1 MSHAHAD
8 TAARHARLQLAVD
21 AGLTLP
27 DTGNIAILRPRAG
40 EWFDPLPRDRLHLVQ
55 GFRPDHDAFAGAGFT
70 VTPELAGTFAGIMVC
85 LPRAKAEARALIAAA
100 VAQSNGWV
108 IVDGQK
114 ADGIEGILREVR
126 ARAPIDGAIAKAHG
140 KLFWFDATAADFSD
154 WRAEAL
160 RLNDP
165 EAPGFVTLPG
175 LFSADE
181 VDPASR
187 LLAQALPDA
196 MPSIVADL
204 GAGWGYLGAQVLRR
218 AGVQTLHLVE
228 AEAAALECARH
239 NIHDA
244 RAQFHWA
251 DATTLTL
258 TPPVDMVVMNPPFH
272 TGHKGQPALG
282 VQFIATAKRILKP
295 QGSLWMVA
303 NRHLPYEAALTAAF
317 RDVEEIGG
325 TAGFKL
331 YRASHPLRETPKQ
344 RAQTRKGHR

>member
-8 TAARHARLQLAVD
+8 IAARHARLHLAVEAGLILPD
-21 AGLTLP
+21 AGQ
-27 DTGNIAILRPRAG
+27 IAVLRPRAG
-40 EWFDPLPRDRLHLVQ
+40 EWFDPLPRDRLHIVQ
-55 GFRPDHDAFAGAGFT
+55 GFRPDHDAFAAAGFD
-70 VTPELAGTFAGIMVC
+70 VAPELAGSFAGVMVC

-100 VAQSNGWV
+100 VACSDGWV

-114 ADGIEGILREVR
+114 ADGIEGVLREVR
-126 ARAPIDGAIAKAHG
+126 ERAPVDGAIAKAHG
-140 KLFWFDATAADFSD
+140 KLFWFNAAAADFSD
-154 WRAEAL
+154 WQAKPL
-160 RLNDP
+160 RLDDA
-165 EAPGFVTLPG
+165 EIPGFVTLPG
-175 LFSADE
+175 LFSADG

-187 LLAQALPDA
+187 LLVQALPDA
-196 MPSIVADL
+196 MPAVVADL
-204 GAGWGYLGAQVLRR
+204 GAGWGYLAAQVLRR

-228 AEAAALECARH
+228 AEAAALDCARH

-272 TGHKGQPALG
+272 TGHKGQPSLG

-295 QGSLWMVA
+295 QGTLWMVA

-317 RDVEEIGG
+317 RDVDEIGG

-331 YRASHPLRETPKQ
+331 YRASHPLRDTSKQ
-344 RAQTRKGHR
+344 RAQPRKGQR

>member
-8 TAARHARLQLAVD
+8 TAARHARLHLAVD

-27 DTGNIAILRPRAG
+27 DTGDIAVLRPRAG
-40 EWFDPLPRDRLHLVQ
+40 EWFDPLPRDRLHMVQ
-55 GFRPDHDAFAGAGFT
+55 GFRPDHDAFAGAGFSVAPGLT
-70 VTPELAGTFAGIMVC
+70 GRFAGVMVC

-100 VAQSNGWV
+100 VVHSDGWV

-126 ARAPIDGAIAKAHG
+126 ARTAVTGAVAKAHG
-140 KLFWFDATAADFSD
+140 KLFWFDAAGVDFSD
-154 WRAEAL
+154 WQAQPL
-160 RLNDP
+160 LLDDP
-165 EAPGFVTLPG
+165 EVPGFMTLPG
-175 LFSADE
+175 VFSADGA
-181 VDPASR
+181 DAASR
-187 LLAQALPDA
+187 LLAQALPEVL
-196 MPSIVADL
+196 PPVVADL
-204 GAGWGYLGAQVLRR
+204 GAGWGYLAAMILRR
-218 AGVQTLHLVE
+218 PGVQTLHLVE
-228 AEAAALECARH
+228 AEAAALDCARR
-239 NIHDA
+239 NIQDA

-303 NRHLPYEAALTAAF
+303 NRHLPYEAALADAF
-317 RDVEEIGG
+317 RDIDEVGG
-325 TAGFKL
+325 TASFKL
-331 YRASHPLRETPKQ
+331 YRASHPLREKQ
-344 RAQTRKGHR
+344 RTQLRKGQR